1 MARQRRKTRQSKT
14 RQSKTRQDNVF
25 DTIVG
30 FAQAV
35 DTVFEKLTGKP
46 LASWFNEFQQQPREL
61 PEGETAAPSES
72 VMPLADAYAVLGLPQ
87 NCSLSEIKKRYRDLA
102 NLFHP
107 DKGGYAEAMVLLNNA
122 YERIKKENKG

>member
-1 MARQRRKTRQSKT
+1 MERQGKKTRQRKT

-61 PEGETAAPSES
+61 PEGESAAPSES
-72 VMPLADAYAVLGLPQ
+72 AMPLADAYAVLGLPQ
-87 NCSLSEIKKRYRDLA
+87 SCSLSEIKKRYRDLA